1 MQSTKDGRKGTIVMS
16 EEEPEVRNYLI
27 MALET
32 HGYRVESADTENE
45 VVELLRNTGQPA
57 SAILLAMPPV
67 DGLSTV
73 RKLRR
78 ENEDLPLI
86 LLANPSSPVTAAEAL
101 KSGATDFL
109 YKPVTHDTLCKSL
122 NRVLGDAWTEH
133 GGPAPPTSDALD
145 EPHNVGW
152 TRRSEDFVRK
162 VGPADVP
169 VLILGETG
177 TGKEVLARRIHAR
190 SMRAR
195 KPFIKLNCAALPPE
209 LVESELFGYD
219 RGAFTG
225 AFQKKAGMFEQADG
239 GTLLLDEIGDMDHKL
254 QAKLLHVLQDR
265 SFQHLGGK
273 ETVSVD
279 VRVIAATHRDLESA
293 ISEGTFRE
301 DLYYRLNVISIHVPP
316 LRDRRDEIVPLA
328 EHFLKKYLAIGD
340 SAPLVPV
347 LIRSMLDYA
356 WPGNIR
362 ELENRIRSY
371 IVMGDAESLAFEL
384 QRKQPHA
391 ERRPFAVHAAPAP
404 APAPSEGA
412 ETSIL
417 HQVNRTKELAEIE
430 AILAALNATHW
441 NRKQAAANLGVD
453 YKALLYR
460 MKKLNIEDSAVP
472 AIAREPV
479 PLSARVGKPAEL
491 RERACAAPKKPKD
504 RTFAAGAAVQFM
516 LALAVGALLP
526 ALRDCPM

>member
-1 MQSTKDGRKGTIVMS
+1 MQSTKDGRKGTILVS

-32 HGYRVESADTENE
+32 HGYHVENADTGNE
-45 VVELLRNTGQPA
+45 VVEFLQNSGQPA
-57 SAILLAMPPV
+57 SAVLLAMPPV

-73 RKLRR
+73 RKIRR

-101 KSGATDFL
+101 NSGATDFL
-109 YKPVTHDTLCKSL
+109 YKPITHEALCRSL
-122 NRVLGDAWTEH
+122 NQVLGGAWTEH
-133 GGPAPPTSDALD
+133 GEPMPANGDGLD

-162 VGPADVP
+162 VGPSDIP

-190 SMRAR
+190 STRAR

-265 SFQHLGGK
+265 AFQHLGGK

-293 ISEGTFRE
+293 ISEGIFRE
-301 DLYYRLNVISIHVPP
+301 DLYYRLNVVSIHVPP
-316 LRDRRDEIVPLA
+316 LRDRRDEIIPLA
-328 EHFLKKYLAIGD
+328 EHFLKKYLTMGD

-347 LIRSMLDYA
+347 LMRSMLDYD

-384 QRKQPHA
+384 QRKAQRA
-391 ERRPFAVHAAPAP
+391 ERGPIAVHAAPAP

-417 HQVNRTKELAEIE
+417 HQVNRTKELAEID

-460 MKKLNIEDSAVP
+460 MKKLNIDDSSVP
-472 AIAREPV
+472 AVAREPV
-479 PLSARVGKPAEL
+479 LLSARAGKATEL
-491 RERACAAPKKPKD
+491 RDRTYAAPKKPKD
-504 RTFAAGAAVQFM
+504 RTFAAGAALQ
-516 LALAVGALLP
+516 
-526 ALRDCPM
+526 

>member
-1 MQSTKDGRKGTIVMS
+1 MQSTNDGRKGTILMS

-32 HGYRVESADTENE
+32 HGYHVENADTGNE
-45 VVELLRNTGQPA
+45 VVEFLQNSGQPA

-73 RKLRR
+73 RKIRR

-86 LLANPSSPVTAAEAL
+86 LLANPSSPVTAAEAM

-109 YKPVTHDTLCKSL
+109 YKPITQEALCRSL
-122 NRVLGDAWTEH
+122 NQVLGGAWTEH
-133 GGPAPPTSDALD
+133 GGPMPQDGDGLD

-190 SMRAR
+190 SLRAR

-265 SFQHLGGK
+265 AFQHLGGK

-293 ISEGTFRE
+293 IADGTFRE
-301 DLYYRLNVISIHVPP
+301 DLYYRLNVVSIHVPP
-316 LRDRRDEIVPLA
+316 LRHRRDEIIPLA
-328 EHFLKKYLAIGD
+328 EFFLKKYLAPGD
-340 SAPLVPV
+340 SAPLIPV
-347 LIRSMLDYA
+347 LTRSMSDYD

-362 ELENRIRSY
+362 ELENCIRSY
-371 IVMGDAESLAFEL
+371 IVMGDAESLALEL
-384 QRKQPHA
+384 RGRTPRAHSG
-391 ERRPFAVHAAPAP
+391 PVVVHAAPAP
-404 APAPSEGA
+404 DPSEGA

-417 HQVNRTKELAEIE
+417 HQVNRTKELAEMD
-430 AILAALNATHW
+430 AIMAALNATHW
-441 NRKQAAANLGVD
+441 NRKQAAAILGID

-460 MKKLNIEDSAVP
+460 MKKLNIDDSSVRKIALEPVLFSARAGNPRELRDSAN
-472 AIAREPV
+472 
-479 PLSARVGKPAEL
+479 
-491 RERACAAPKKPKD
+491 AAPKKPKD
-504 RTFAAGAAVQFM
+504 RVFAAGAALEFM
-516 LALAVGALLP
+516 FAVAVGALLP
-526 ALRDCPM
+526 VLQNGLS

>member
-1 MQSTKDGRKGTIVMS
+1 MQSTKDGRKGTILMS

-27 MALET
+27 MALEA
-32 HGYRVESADTENE
+32 HGYHVESADTGNE
-45 VVELLRNTGQPA
+45 VVELIHNFGQAA
-57 SAILLAMPPV
+57 SAILLAMPPI

-73 RKLRR
+73 RKIRR
-78 ENEDLPLI
+78 ENEELPLI

-109 YKPVTHDTLCKSL
+109 CKPITHEALCRSL
-122 NRVLGDAWTEH
+122 NRALGGAWTEH
-133 GGPAPPTSDALD
+133 GEPMPPGGDDLD

-190 SMRAR
+190 STRAR

-293 ISEGTFRE
+293 IAEGTFRE

-316 LRDRRDEIVPLA
+316 LRDRRDEIIPLA
-328 EHFLKKYLAIGD
+328 EHFLKKYLAMGD

-347 LIRSMLDYA
+347 LMRSMLNYY

-384 QRKQPHA
+384 QRKSPRA
-391 ERRPFAVHAAPAP
+391 ETAPFAVQAAPAP
-404 APAPSEGA
+404 APPEGA

-417 HQVNRTKELAEIE
+417 HQVKRTKELAEID
-430 AILAALNATHW
+430 AIMAALNATHW

-460 MKKLNIEDSAVP
+460 MKKLNIDDSSGPAV
-472 AIAREPV
+472 AREPV
-479 PLSARVGKPAEL
+479 PLSARAGKATEL
-491 RERACAAPKKPKD
+491 RDRPYAAPKKPKD
-504 RTFAAGAAVQFM
+504 RTFAAGI
-516 LALAVGALLP
+516 AL
-526 ALRDCPM
+526 

>member
-1 MQSTKDGRKGTIVMS
+1 MQSTKDGRKGTILMS

-32 HGYRVESADTENE
+32 HGYHVENADTGNE
-45 VVELLRNTGQPA
+45 VVEFLQNSGQPA
-57 SAILLAMPPV
+57 SAILFAMPPV

-73 RKLRR
+73 RKIRR

-109 YKPVTHDTLCKSL
+109 YKPITHEALCRSL
-122 NRVLGDAWTEH
+122 NQVLGGAWTEH
-133 GGPAPPTSDALD
+133 GGQMPPNGDGLD

-162 VGPADVP
+162 VGPSDVP

-316 LRDRRDEIVPLA
+316 LRDRRDEIIPLA
-328 EHFLKKYLAIGD
+328 EHFLKKYLAMGD

-347 LIRSMLDYA
+347 LMRSMLDYG

-362 ELENRIRSY
+362 ELENRVRSY

-384 QRKQPHA
+384 QRKAQRA
-391 ERRPFAVHAAPAP
+391 ERGPIAVHAAPAP
-404 APAPSEGA
+404 VPSEGA

-417 HQVNRTKELAEIE
+417 HQVNRTKELAEID
-430 AILAALNATHW
+430 AIVDALNATHW

-460 MKKLNIEDSAVP
+460 MKKLNIDDSPVP
-472 AIAREPV
+472 AVAREPV
-479 PLSARVGKPAEL
+479 PPPVRAGKPTEL
-491 RERACAAPKKPKD
+491 RERANAASKKPKQP
-504 RTFAAGAAVQFM
+504 RAFAAGAAVDFM
-516 LALAVGALLP
+516 LAVAASVLLP
-526 ALRDCPM
+526 ALRDCRF

>member
-1 MQSTKDGRKGTIVMS
+1 MQAMKDGRKGTILMS

-32 HGYRVESADTENE
+32 HGYRVESADTGNE
-45 VVELLRNTGQPA
+45 MVELLHNSRQPA
-57 SAILLAMPPV
+57 SAILFAMPPV
-67 DGLSTV
+67 DGLATV
-73 RKLRR
+73 RKIRS

-86 LLANPSSPVTAAEAL
+86 LLANPSSPVTAAEAM

-109 YKPVTHDTLCKSL
+109 CKPITHEALCKSL
-122 NRVLGDAWTEH
+122 NRVLGGAWTEN
-133 GGPAPPTSDALD
+133 GGRMPLGGDGLD

-152 TRRSEDFVRK
+152 TRKSEDFVRK

-190 SMRAR
+190 SLRAR
-195 KPFIKLNCAALPPE
+195 KPFVKLNCAALPPE

-293 ISEGTFRE
+293 ISNGTFRE
-301 DLYYRLNVISIHVPP
+301 DLYYRLNVVSVHVPP
-316 LRDRRDEIVPLA
+316 LRERRDEIIPLA

-347 LIRSMLDYA
+347 LMRSMLDYG

-384 QRKQPHA
+384 QRKLPRA
-391 ERRPFAVHAAPAP
+391 ETRPYAVHAAPVP
-404 APAPSEGA
+404 APAPVEGA

-417 HQVNRTKELAEIE
+417 HQVNRTKELAEID
-430 AILAALNATHW
+430 AIMAALNATHW

-460 MKKLNIEDSAVP
+460 MKKLNIDDSP
-472 AIAREPV
+472 APAAAREPV
-479 PLSARVGKPAEL
+479 PLSARAGKTIEL
-491 RERACAAPKKPKD
+491 KERTGAAPKKPKG
-504 RTFAAGAAVQFM
+504 RTFAAGAALELM
-516 LALAVGALLP
+516 LAVAVGALLP
-526 ALRDCPM
+526 ALRNALL

>member
-1 MQSTKDGRKGTIVMS
+1 MQSTNDGRKGTILMS

-32 HGYRVESADTENE
+32 HGYHVENADTGNE
-45 VVELLRNTGQPA
+45 VVEFLQNSGQPA

-73 RKLRR
+73 RKIRR

-86 LLANPSSPVTAAEAL
+86 LLANPSSPVTAAEAM

-109 YKPVTHDTLCKSL
+109 YKPITHEALCRSL
-122 NRVLGDAWTEH
+122 NQVLGGAWTEH
-133 GGPAPPTSDALD
+133 GGPMPQDGDGLD

-152 TRRSEDFVRK
+152 TRRSEEFVRK
-162 VGPADVP
+162 VGPSDVP

-177 TGKEVLARRIHAR
+177 TGKEVLARRLHAR

-301 DLYYRLNVISIHVPP
+301 DLYYRLNVVSIHVPP
-316 LRDRRDEIVPLA
+316 LRDRRDEIIPMA
-328 EHFLKKYLAIGD
+328 EHFLKKYLAMGD

-347 LIRSMLDYA
+347 LIRSLLDYG

-384 QRKQPHA
+384 QRKTQRA
-391 ERRPFAVHAAPAP
+391 ERGPIAVHAAPTP
-404 APAPSEGA
+404 VPSEGA
-412 ETSIL
+412 DTSIL
-417 HQVNRTKELAEIE
+417 HQVNRTKELAEID
-430 AILAALNATHW
+430 AIMGALNATHW
-441 NRKQAAANLGVD
+441 NRKQAAANLGID

-460 MKKLNIEDSAVP
+460 MKKLNIDDSSGP

-479 PLSARVGKPAEL
+479 PLSARAGKATEL
-491 RERACAAPKKPKD
+491 RDRPYAAPKKPKD
-504 RTFAAGAAVQFM
+504 RTFAAGI
-516 LALAVGALLP
+516 AL
-526 ALRDCPM
+526 

>member
-1 MQSTKDGRKGTIVMS
+1 MQCSTKYGRKGTILIS

-27 MALET
+27 MALEA
-32 HGYRVESADTENE
+32 HGYNVESADSGNE
-45 VVELLRNTGQPA
+45 IVEFLHNSGQPA
-57 SAILLAMPPV
+57 SAILLAMPHV
-67 DGLSTV
+67 DGLATV
-73 RKLRR
+73 RKIRR

-86 LLANPSSPVTAAEAL
+86 LLASLSSPVTPAEAL
-101 KSGATDFL
+101 KSGATEFL
-109 YKPVTHDTLCKSL
+109 YRPITHEALCGSL
-122 NRVLGDAWTEH
+122 NRVLGGAWTEH
-133 GGPAPPTSDALD
+133 GRPRPLSGNGLD
-145 EPHNVGW
+145 DSRNVGW

-190 SMRAR
+190 STRAH
-195 KPFIKLNCAALPPE
+195 KPFLKLNCAALPPE

-225 AFQKKAGMFEQADG
+225 AFQKKAGIFEQADG

-293 ISEGTFRE
+293 ISDGTFRE
-301 DLYYRLNVISIHVPP
+301 DLYYRLNVVSIHVPP
-316 LRDRRDEIVPLA
+316 LRHRRDEIIPLA
-328 EHFLKKYLAIGD
+328 EHFLKKYLAPGE
-340 SAPLVPV
+340 SAPLLPV
-347 LIRSMLDYA
+347 LTQPLLDYD

-362 ELENRIRSY
+362 ELENRIRGY
-371 IVMGDAESLAFEL
+371 IVLGDAESLAFEL
-384 QRKQPHA
+384 HRKTTRA
-391 ERRPFAVHAAPAP
+391 ESGPVAVHAAPAP
-404 APAPSEGA
+404 DPSEGA

-417 HQVNRTKELAEIE
+417 HRVNRTKEIAEMD
-430 AILAALNATHW
+430 AIMAALNATHW
-441 NRKQAAANLGVD
+441 NRKHAAASLGID

-460 MKKLNIEDSAVP
+460 MKKLNIDDSSIRAV
-472 AIAREPV
+472 AVEPV
-479 PLSARVGKPAEL
+479 PFPVRAGKPGEL
-491 RERACAAPKKPKD
+491 GDRTYAAPKKPKH
-504 RTFAAGAAVQFM
+504 RAFAGAAALEFM
-516 LALAVGALLP
+516 LAAMLGALLP
-526 ALRDCPM
+526 ALPQGLL